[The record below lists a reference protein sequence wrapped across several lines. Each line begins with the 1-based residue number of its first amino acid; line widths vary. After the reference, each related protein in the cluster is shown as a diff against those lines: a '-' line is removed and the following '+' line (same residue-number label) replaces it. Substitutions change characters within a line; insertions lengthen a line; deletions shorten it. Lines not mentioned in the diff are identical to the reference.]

1 MEMEDFQ
8 VRKLVGSLLIYIFS
22 VPAAAILQ
30 SVYMMDQISSFQQN
44 QAILMAT
51 GSAIPYFL
59 RWQIM

>member
-1 MEMEDFQ
+1 M
-8 VRKLVGSLLIYIFS
+8 FS

-30 SVYMMDQISSFQQN
+30 SVYMMDQISSFQQK

-51 GSAIPYFL
+51 GSAMPYFL